1 MVLGD
6 DTVESRVRTFDQ
18 VQCKKYYREYVHAA
32 EQTNKNYSPW
42 F

>member
-1 MVLGD
+1 MTQLKAVY
-6 DTVESRVRTFDQ
+6 VSTFDQ